1 MHSSLV
7 YCSVTF
13 FIGVLSIGIIGES
26 FLSELTNP
34 FSSIFANVFSQSE
47 LAHNFVSVLSH
58 PSTLVFAI
66 PLAGYI
72 FLRSEID
79 KIEFSQIKKILCYG
93 IVILLVSS
101 AVITPYSFSPYAFAS
116 IDSTNSTSIDSTNST
131 VTDSTQHVSSV
142 NGTSSPT
149 QEQDE
154 TIPTGET
161 TTSLSNSTDSTNST
175 SIDVVLDLN
184 ATSTEEILEPA
195 LNATESWLTEDQN
208 STNINLVGN
217 ATVTTSEGFG
227 VVLAELDGDN
237 DYVETTATDSTTYIS
252 EMAISAWVKPD
263 YSSGSPEFT
272 VVSKGESFVLSINNN
287 IPPEKVAKF
296 SVFDGIQWTAVQ
308 SSSTIPEEWTHLTA
322 SFNKTAVEIYVN
334 GVLEGGSLL
343 EGVFQVSA
351 NGQIESKTVDE
362 ITSFNDIIIGASVT
376 SDSEST
382 PYNMFSG
389 LIEGVQFYDI
399 EQNPIEI
406 SQIYKFALNL
416 QQLDSESVD
425 LSDTTVDEFTLEHDS
440 IIIGETVT
448 WTEQISL
455 TDWTDTLVIELSD
468 DADVTLIEIT
478 NANYTT
484 TTFDET
490 EIEYSDKIIVTSSY
504 EDIPT
509 NSSLASLDLVPEQVQ
524 EEEPTKLL
532 VISETTS
539 DVLIEFET
547 SAPYT
552 IEKEY
557 SDETMYNK
565 TVTVASFSALHY
577 TNVTA
582 YSDIPEEL
590 VEQGVEFDLFWNI
603 DGVKTNVTDDP
614 RFQVEFVDTDGNGI
628 VDQIWWVVP
637 QLSE

>member
-1 MHSSLV
+1 L
-7 YCSVTF
+7 
-13 FIGVLSIGIIGES
+13 
-26 FLSELTNP
+26 
-34 FSSIFANVFSQSE
+34 IF
-47 LAHNFVSVLSH
+47 
-58 PSTLVFAI
+58 
-66 PLAGYI
+66 
-72 FLRSEID
+72 
-79 KIEFSQIKKILCYG
+79 
-93 IVILLVSS
+93 
-101 AVITPYSFSPYAFAS
+101 
-116 IDSTNSTSIDSTNST
+116 
-131 VTDSTQHVSSV
+131 
-142 NGTSSPT
+142 
-149 QEQDE
+149 
-154 TIPTGET
+154 GET

-175 SIDVVLDLN
+175 SIDETLDLI
-184 ATSTEEILEPA
+184 ATFTEEILEPV

-208 STNINLVGN
+208 STNINLIGD

-237 DYVETTATDSTTYIS
+237 DYVETTATDSTTSIS

-263 YSSGSPEFT
+263 YTSGSPEVT

-296 SVFDGIQWTAVQ
+296 SVFDGIQWTTVQ

-322 SFNKTAVEIYVN
+322 SFNKTGIEIYVN
-334 GVLEGGSLL
+334 GVLEGNSLL
-343 EGVFQVSA
+343 EGVFQVSS
-351 NGQIESKTVDE
+351 NGKIESKTVAE
-362 ITSFNDIIIGASVT
+362 ITSLNDIIIGASVT
-376 SDSEST
+376 SNSKSA

-416 QQLDSESVD
+416 QQLASESGD
-425 LSDTTVDEFTLEHDS
+425 FSNTTVDEFTLEHDS
-440 IIIGETVT
+440 IIIGEKVT

-455 TDWTDTLVIELSD
+455 TDWTDTLAIELSD

-490 EIEYSDKIIVTSSY
+490 EIEYADEIIETSSY

-509 NSSLASLDLVPEQVQ
+509 DSSLASLDLVPEQVQ

-532 VISETTS
+532 VINETTS

-577 TNVTA
+577 TNVTS
-582 YSDIPEEL
+582 YSDIPEYL

-614 RFQVEFVDTDGNGI
+614 RFQVEFGRLFFLYLFWN
-628 VDQIWWVVP
+628 
-637 QLSE
+637 